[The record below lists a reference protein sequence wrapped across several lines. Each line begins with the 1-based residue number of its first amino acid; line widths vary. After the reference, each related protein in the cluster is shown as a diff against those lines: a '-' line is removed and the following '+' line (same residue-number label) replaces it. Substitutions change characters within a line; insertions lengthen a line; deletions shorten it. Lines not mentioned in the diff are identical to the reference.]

1 MKILITGGAGF
12 IGSHLASELLERG
25 HEITI
30 IDNFSTGRENNL
42 RHLASNPGLHL
53 VEGNILDAEVLGS
66 LIEDCDE
73 VYHLAAAVGVRLI
86 LENPVETIMTNVR
99 GTEVTLD
106 LCRKHSKKIFI
117 ASTSEVYGKNKN
129 GPLGEDDDRIL
140 GTTKKQRWA
149 YANTKTLDEF
159 LALAYHKAYD
169 LPVVIARLFN
179 TVGPRQTGRYGMVI
193 PNFVRAALDGKP
205 IRIFGSGKQSR
216 CFAHVNDVVKGIV
229 DLMEH
234 PDAVG
239 DVFNVG
245 NNEETTIE
253 GLALRVK
260 ELSGSSSELQYTPYE
275 EAYGDGYEDMERR
288 VPSLKKI
295 KSLIGYEPRERLDDI
310 LQSVIAYFRENA
322 SDS

>member
-1 MKILITGGAGF
+1 M
-12 IGSHLASELLERG
+12 
-25 HEITI
+25 
-30 IDNFSTGRENNL
+30 
-42 RHLASNPGLHL
+42 
-53 VEGNILDAEVLGS
+53 
-66 LIEDCDE
+66 
-73 VYHLAAAVGVRLI
+73 
-86 LENPVETIMTNVR
+86 
-99 GTEVTLD
+99 
-106 LCRKHSKKIFI
+106 
-117 ASTSEVYGKNKN
+117 
-129 GPLGEDDDRIL
+129 
-140 GTTKKQRWA
+140 
-149 YANTKTLDEF
+149 
-159 LALAYHKAYD
+159 
-169 LPVVIARLFN
+169 VIARLFN